1 MWRQS
6 KDTVRLLTE
15 PLGLVEGEEL
25 EVCTLVF
32 FELKLNLNKALG
44 IHLQGL
50 NAGVVLPDEA
60 LELG

>member
-1 MWRQS
+1 
-6 KDTVRLLTE
+6 
-15 PLGLVEGEEL
+15 L

-32 FELKLNLNKALG
+32 FELKLNLNKGLG

-50 NAGVVLPDEA
+50 DAGVVLPDEA